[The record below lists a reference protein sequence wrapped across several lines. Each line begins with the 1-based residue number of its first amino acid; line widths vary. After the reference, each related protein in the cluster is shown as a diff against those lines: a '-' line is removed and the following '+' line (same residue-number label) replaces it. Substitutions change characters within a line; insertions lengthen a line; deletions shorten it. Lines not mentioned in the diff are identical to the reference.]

1 MAMLF
6 IVLCILF
13 VKDVDSILFSFIMI
27 STMSSLKTSIC
38 WNLLSKKND
47 QINKVGVAVYQKQT
61 SNTCYES
68 KRKNEPPL
76 CEEEA
81 NPNAAWYNL
90 IYFDFP
96 F

>member
-1 MAMLF
+1 M
-6 IVLCILF
+6 
-13 VKDVDSILFSFIMI
+13 
-27 STMSSLKTSIC
+27 
-38 WNLLSKKND
+38 
-47 QINKVGVAVYQKQT
+47 GVAVYQKQT

-90 IYFDFP
+90 IYFDLP
-96 F
+96 FWSLYFIKMRVMLDKKCAYDVIH

>member
-1 MAMLF
+1 
-6 IVLCILF
+6 
-13 VKDVDSILFSFIMI
+13 MI

-47 QINKVGVAVYQKQT
+47 QINEVGVAVYQKQT
-61 SNTCYES
+61 SNTCYKS

-81 NPNAAWYNL
+81 DPNAAWYNL
-90 IYFDFP
+90 IYFDFSILSLYLIKLKGMLDKKCAYAVIH
-96 F
+96 